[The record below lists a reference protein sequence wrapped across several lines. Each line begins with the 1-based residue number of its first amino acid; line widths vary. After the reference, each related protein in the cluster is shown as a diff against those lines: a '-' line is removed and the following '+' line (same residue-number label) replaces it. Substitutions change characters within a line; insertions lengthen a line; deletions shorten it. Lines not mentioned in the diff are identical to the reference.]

1 MTPLKPTAQPP
12 IQTCLAEL
20 LGWTLSRTADL
31 PKSQRFTFGQR
42 LDQTTLDTLELAVRA
57 LHLPARRKLPLL
69 EDLNLQ
75 LEVLRVLWRIVH
87 ERGWISAQQL
97 VFVIGRIDE
106 SGRMVGGWIRHLQR
120 TPSPMPPLAD
130 PP

>member
-1 MTPLKPTAQPP
+1 MTPLKSTAQPP
-12 IQTCLAEL
+12 IQTSLVEL
-20 LGWTLSRTADL
+20 LDWTLSRTADL

-57 LHLPARRKLPLL
+57 LHLPARRKLPLI
-69 EDLNLQ
+69 EDINLQ

-87 ERGWISAQQL
+87 ERRWISAQQL

-106 SGRMVGGWIRHLQR
+106 CGRMVGGWIRHLQR
-120 TPSPMPPLAD
+120 TPSPMPPRAD